1 MSRLASTRVYA
12 STVHWRPASEEPSE
26 RWMAGSAMFTIVASS
41 PTIKRPIEQI
51 ASTSWRRRVGLMSVT
66 VIE

>member
-12 STVHWRPASEEPSE
+12 STVHCSPASEEPSE

-41 PTIKRPIEQI
+41 PTISRPVEQI
-51 ASTSWRRRVGLMSVT
+51 ASTRWRERFGVMSVT
-66 VIE
+66 VVG